1 MRSPVSQDR
10 ILVII
15 PTFNESENIAG
26 IVGRVTDA
34 TPAVEVLI
42 VDDGSPD
49 GTGDIA
55 DTMAVAD
62 PRIHVLH
69 RTSKGGLGA
78 AYLAGF
84 AWATE
89 RGFDYVVELD
99 ADGSHPPEV
108 LPQMIAA
115 IIDGRDDI
123 GGVIGSRWVPGGGV
137 VNWPLSRQVIS
148 RGGSL
153 YARIMLG
160 VPVKDVTAGYRVYP
174 LPLLNQLGLDNL
186 ESKGYCF
193 QIDMTRRVAA
203 RGLRL
208 VEVPIQF
215 RERELGESKMSGA
228 IVIEAMWRVTVWG
241 VQRMTAPLR
250 RHSRD

>member
-1 MRSPVSQDR
+1 
-10 ILVII
+10 
-15 PTFNESENIAG
+15 
-26 IVGRVTDA
+26 
-34 TPAVEVLI
+34 
-42 VDDGSPD
+42 
-49 GTGDIA
+49 
-55 DTMAVAD
+55 
-62 PRIHVLH
+62 
-69 RTSKGGLGA
+69 
-78 AYLAGF
+78 
-84 AWATE
+84 
-89 RGFDYVVELD
+89 
-99 ADGSHPPEV
+99 
-108 LPQMIAA
+108 MIAA

-174 LPLLNQLGLDNL
+174 LQLLNQLGLDNL